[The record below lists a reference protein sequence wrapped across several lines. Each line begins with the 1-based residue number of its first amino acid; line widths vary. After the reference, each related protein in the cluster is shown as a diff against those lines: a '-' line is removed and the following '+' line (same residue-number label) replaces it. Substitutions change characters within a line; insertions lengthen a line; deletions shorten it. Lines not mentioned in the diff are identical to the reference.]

1 MFIFTESNC
10 YEFNPFFV
18 PKGIGICLS
27 CIRGY
32 TFDEE
37 TNECKKC
44 KKDEYGIIISDFE
57 NCDGDIEF
65 SYCDKYITYCEEID
79 YEENIICPD
88 EAPFFDNLTKSC
100 NEFECVNGKIK
111 YGTCY
116 PYYSEKYESR
126 ILFINWFYSNM
137 ERYYIRY
144 PNNDIGNTD
153 WLLFELT
160 ITPYFKMNDFN
171 FVKSNKRKFYFY
183 NEERWGLFDEI
194 NDVYEKFIKID
205 KNMLRFFSSSVV
217 LGFNEKEK
225 FRYFANFEI
234 LKFNA
239 GLFDINTGKYSF
251 DNLLD
256 IRTDSRVYHV
266 NYLMSW
272 IQILKLSETNKFLFL
287 SYVYHYRPNIDD
299 DYNLRMGIMAIE
311 LNQTIN
317 EKISVYSLKYLN
329 ELFFSFDNYPFHEDT
344 KFFAILTKKQ
354 KLFISAI
361 IKINYEL
368 YIIHKHTLE
377 SKIKKWSIAPVFKES
392 FHKLLHL
399 KDEKM
404 LLAFY
409 PDDNSTYFNILNM
422 EINEFSDEEELLILN
437 TIYFETEYYEG
448 STINAADI
456 ILLNENKAAF
466 VIQKWHGKRIS
477 IRIINFFDDYD
488 VAISLLFNVN
498 IYEQKMIFNYKYS
511 FIFKYREFLGLN
523 FENIKG
529 ENGFILFSYFNST
542 DPKQIFNIKTD
553 GLNYKINL
561 GDYLKLQSN
570 VFGYEKKCIKII
582 EVPKPNES
590 GIFLISN
597 SMKNIIK
604 KDDCLDFDT
613 EIKINFAYN
622 GIINKGNYLF
632 KFCGVAEEL
641 TIYDMVEYLDGIEAT
656 VEGEEFYDYI
666 EIYNE
671 QINRNITGRV
681 SLVQINVLNDIK
693 VFCDDKYN
701 QTSLKSK
708 EGKYITCGDG
718 EFYDVINQNEITQKN
733 LGDKYY
739 FDENKKIYIK
749 CHERCKKCSKE
760 YNDTNMNCDECY
772 DNYFLRNGICLEIS
786 KCDNNNYYY
795 DIDLI
800 LKCLNIDSY
809 CPHFKPYE
817 NNITKECIEECNI
830 NDLKNKICNPTN
842 NPISINE
849 TYKKILNNIN
859 HLNLENKLLKN
870 KEKYIINGNNVSF
883 IFTTSD
889 IEKND
894 LYKIYNGS
902 SIILNKCENILK
914 KHYLISESSSIPI
927 LKIEK
932 YNKIINNIDI
942 FYELFN
948 TKNFSQKLD
957 INLCSQNYIEIRLPL
972 ALKKYKMDLVLSTS
986 NLGYNIFN
994 LNDSFYNDICSIFTY
1009 NNSDFSLSERKLLL
1023 DLTDENICVQAGC
1036 NFSDFDIVT
1045 LRTICECKIGND
1057 INNESLNEIE
1067 INNNEEDN
1075 IFKILKENINF
1086 SQASNIRVV
1095 KCFSKVFHKQLFS
1108 ENYGFYIMFFMLLI
1122 NILLIM
1128 LSFQNNFEKKLNF
1141 FVDIV
1146 IKQMKIIY
1154 DKKQEESNL
1163 IINNDNINNN
1173 EQMSVN
1179 TSINENNKKAYIDIT
1194 KIENN

>member
-1 MFIFTESNC
+1 
-10 YEFNPFFV
+10 
-18 PKGIGICLS
+18 
-27 CIRGY
+27 
-32 TFDEE
+32 
-37 TNECKKC
+37 
-44 KKDEYGIIISDFE
+44 
-57 NCDGDIEF
+57 
-65 SYCDKYITYCEEID
+65 
-79 YEENIICPD
+79 
-88 EAPFFDNLTKSC
+88 
-100 NEFECVNGKIK
+100 
-111 YGTCY
+111 
-116 PYYSEKYESR
+116 
-126 ILFINWFYSNM
+126 
-137 ERYYIRY
+137 
-144 PNNDIGNTD
+144 
-153 WLLFELT
+153 
-160 ITPYFKMNDFN
+160 
-171 FVKSNKRKFYFY
+171 
-183 NEERWGLFDEI
+183 
-194 NDVYEKFIKID
+194 
-205 KNMLRFFSSSVV
+205 
-217 LGFNEKEK
+217 
-225 FRYFANFEI
+225 
-234 LKFNA
+234 
-239 GLFDINTGKYSF
+239 
-251 DNLLD
+251 
-256 IRTDSRVYHV
+256 
-266 NYLMSW
+266 
-272 IQILKLSETNKFLFL
+272 
-287 SYVYHYRPNIDD
+287 
-299 DYNLRMGIMAIE
+299 
-311 LNQTIN
+311 
-317 EKISVYSLKYLN
+317 
-329 ELFFSFDNYPFHEDT
+329 
-344 KFFAILTKKQ
+344 
-354 KLFISAI
+354 
-361 IKINYEL
+361 
-368 YIIHKHTLE
+368 
-377 SKIKKWSIAPVFKES
+377 
-392 FHKLLHL
+392 
-399 KDEKM
+399 
-404 LLAFY
+404 
-409 PDDNSTYFNILNM
+409 
-422 EINEFSDEEELLILN
+422 
-437 TIYFETEYYEG
+437 
-448 STINAADI
+448 
-456 ILLNENKAAF
+456 
-466 VIQKWHGKRIS
+466 
-477 IRIINFFDDYD
+477 
-488 VAISLLFNVN
+488 
-498 IYEQKMIFNYKYS
+498 
-511 FIFKYREFLGLN
+511 
-523 FENIKG
+523 
-529 ENGFILFSYFNST
+529 
-542 DPKQIFNIKTD
+542 
-553 GLNYKINL
+553 
-561 GDYLKLQSN
+561 
-570 VFGYEKKCIKII
+570 
-582 EVPKPNES
+582 
-590 GIFLISN
+590 
-597 SMKNIIK
+597 
-604 KDDCLDFDT
+604 
-613 EIKINFAYN
+613 
-622 GIINKGNYLF
+622 
-632 KFCGVAEEL
+632 
-641 TIYDMVEYLDGIEAT
+641 MVEYLDGIEAT
-656 VEGEEFYDYI
+656 MEREEFYDYI

-948 TKNFSQKLD
+948 PKNFSQKLD

-1095 KCFSKVFHKQLFS
+1095 KCFSKVLNKHFLK
-1108 ENYGFYIMFFMLLI
+1108 IMDF
-1122 NILLIM
+1122 ILCFLW
-1128 LSFQNNFEKKLNF
+1128 
-1141 FVDIV
+1141 
-1146 IKQMKIIY
+1146 
-1154 DKKQEESNL
+1154 
-1163 IINNDNINNN
+1163 
-1173 EQMSVN
+1173 
-1179 TSINENNKKAYIDIT
+1179 
-1194 KIENN
+1194 